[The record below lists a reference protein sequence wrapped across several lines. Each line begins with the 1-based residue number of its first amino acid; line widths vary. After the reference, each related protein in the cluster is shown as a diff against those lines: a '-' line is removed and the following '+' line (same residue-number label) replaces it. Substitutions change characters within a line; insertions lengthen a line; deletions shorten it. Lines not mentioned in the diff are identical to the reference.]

1 MISVVEG
8 QNSSCIINYL
18 KGQEI
23 LYDLLLVNEEQ
34 LVLVSYRRQKGSI
47 GLEVLYQLLKH
58 LPMSLV
64 IEHTHTDKRSIDMRK
79 VKFAAFLLL
88 ASTPPVA

>member
-1 MISVVEG
+1 MFD
-8 QNSSCIINYL
+8 YL

-34 LVLVSYRRQKGSI
+34 LVLVPYRGQKGSI
-47 GLEVLYQLLKH
+47 GPEVLYQLLKH

-64 IEHTHTDKRSIDMRK
+64 LEHTHTQ
-79 VKFAAFLLL
+79 A
-88 ASTPPVA
+88 